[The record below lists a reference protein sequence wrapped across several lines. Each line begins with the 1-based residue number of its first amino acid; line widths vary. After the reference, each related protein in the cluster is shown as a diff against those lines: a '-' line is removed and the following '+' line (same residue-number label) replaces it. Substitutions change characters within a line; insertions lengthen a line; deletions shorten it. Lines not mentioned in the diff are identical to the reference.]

1 MKQYPSI
8 PIASNVRVS
17 DKAYTLSFKI
27 PGLAKGADPGQFIHI
42 RLDPGSN
49 YPLLRRPFSIN
60 DIWGD
65 KVKILYEVKGSGTEL
80 LSKMTSKD
88 TLDIIGPLGKGFDI
102 DTGQRHHLL
111 VAGGMGIAP
120 MGFLGR
126 RLKSLK
132 LKHELLYGCR
142 SSSELIQPGIKMCSL
157 SSDDGSCGT
166 KGLVTSLLSDK
177 LNGCQSPVVYAC
189 GPWPMLKA
197 VARICRDKNIPCQV
211 SLESFMACG
220 VGACQGCVVKGSDGG
235 YLSVC
240 DKGPVFDSRRI
251 DWEQDCVI

>member
-8 PIASNVRVS
+8 QIASNIPVS
-17 DKAYTLSFKI
+17 DKAHELSLKA
-27 PGLAKGADPGQFIHI
+27 PGLAKSADPGQFIHI
-42 RLDPGSN
+42 RLSTGSDH
-49 YPLLRRPFSIN
+49 PLLRRPFSIN
-60 DIWGD
+60 DIRGD
-65 KVKILYEVKGSGTEL
+65 RVSVLYEVKGSGTEL
-80 LSKMTSKD
+80 LSKMTPRD

-102 DTGQRHHLL
+102 DPGKRHHLL

-142 SSSELIQPGIKMCSL
+142 SSSELIPPDIKMCRL
-157 SSDDGSCGT
+157 SSDDGSCGK
-166 KGLVTSLLSDK
+166 KGLVTSLLPGRLED
-177 LNGCQSPVVYAC
+177 CQDPVVYAC

-197 VARICRDKNIPCQV
+197 VARICRDKKTPCQV

-220 VGACQGCVVKGSDGG
+220 VGACQGCVVRDSDGG

-251 DWEQDCVI
+251 DWDQDCVI